1 MRGSWV
7 GLDFPKIFSS
17 RGFFSRL
24 FRGEEDLVGRKVYE
38 VEVEQDLKH
47 DHVDAVTSMERITG
61 RVVGKVLGVC
71 EVGDRV
77 AVDIKE
83 RSVNSDG

>member
-1 MRGSWV
+1 M
-7 GLDFPKIFSS
+7 
-17 RGFFSRL
+17 
-24 FRGEEDLVGRKVYE
+24 GRKVYE